1 MRNSVAWSHGHNLTS
16 ALLNIRGKEL
26 QLSTKFAM
34 WMDAE
39 QIMNSGIR
47 DALGIVS
54 NSLTDTDTK
63 LCILLF
69 ENYDVSEYKLQHL
82 NI

>member
-1 MRNSVAWSHGHNLTS
+1 MSGTVKKKIKHRVLRNSVAWSHGHNLTS

-26 QLSTKFAM
+26 QLLTKFAM

-47 DALGIVS
+47 MHLELLVIV
-54 NSLTDTDTK
+54 
-63 LCILLF
+63 
-69 ENYDVSEYKLQHL
+69 
-82 NI
+82 